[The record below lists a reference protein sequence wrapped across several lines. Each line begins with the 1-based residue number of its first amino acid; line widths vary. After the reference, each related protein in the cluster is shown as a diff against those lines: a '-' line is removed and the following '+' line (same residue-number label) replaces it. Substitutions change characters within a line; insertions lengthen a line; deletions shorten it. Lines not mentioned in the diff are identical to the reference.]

1 MSQVLTPDSVTVSVD
16 AEDPRFND
24 AIGQMTG
31 YQAESLLCHPIRNAD
46 DEIVGVAQLL
56 NKTNDEAFSKDDE
69 MTKATS
75 VFPPTSPVENRKG
88 KNKTQLFDEETS
100 MTLQEAIET
109 LSVKLQKAVE
119 TINERLESLSA
130 KSEVVEMR
138 AEVKDLTDMFK
149 EKIEGIEGRLL
160 DVECKID
167 NLESGSRNAKKF
179 NKGLKNM
186 VTQCDSH
193 LKQCEKEQNDLQQYS
208 RRWNLRVYRVPEQT
222 KETAGDCVDKVVKIV
237 NEGVGVKLT
246 QGDVEVAHR
255 TGHQSGKQA
264 RPIIVRFFDRRKRD
278 EILQNRRNLKNKGT
292 VIGEDFTY
300 ANNQLSKRA
309 MEHSLTMSV
318 WSSNGRI
325 LAKIKN
331 GRILRLHIYMDL
343 DEVFKRAM
351 RPGNSGAE
359 EHDP

>member
-1 MSQVLTPDSVTVSVD
+1 
-16 AEDPRFND
+16 
-24 AIGQMTG
+24 
-31 YQAESLLCHPIRNAD
+31 
-46 DEIVGVAQLL
+46 
-56 NKTNDEAFSKDDE
+56 
-69 MTKATS
+69 
-75 VFPPTSPVENRKG
+75 
-88 KNKTQLFDEETS
+88 

-130 KSEVVEMR
+130 KSVVVQMR

-179 NKGLKNM
+179 NEGLKNM
-186 VTQCDSH
+186 VTQCDSC

-278 EILQNRRNLKNKGT
+278 EILQNRRKLKNKGT
-292 VIGEDFTY
+292 VIGEDLTY
-300 ANNQLSKRA
+300 ANYQLSKRA
-309 MEHSLTMSV
+309 MEHSLTIRGKHK
-318 WSSNGRI
+318 WSERERDHTGPSS
-325 LAKIKN
+325 LYT
-331 GRILRLHIYMDL
+331 LTFSPL
-343 DEVFKRAM
+343 
-351 RPGNSGAE
+351 SGATRCQGQRTRYPFCTDWSDNSARGKQKWSE
-359 EHDP
+359 RERDHTGPSSLYTLPFSPLSGATRCQGQRTRYPFCTDWSDNSA